1 MEGGA
6 EERGNWWVGQALA
19 MDGNKGCSEVHNHW
33 TCSKT
38 FSGKKGIK
46 LSHGKFWPS
55 HEKTFSKRA
64 VNLKVEW
71 VTAHGQG
78 WKSHQPN
85 YSKLNWTIKKRMVK
99 ANIPTGLGQRDTVS
113 LFELFLCISRPN
125 LHGKLPGTSNHE
137 NSGARLFQYGR
148 LSHFTCLQGWI
159 CWMVTKLSILLL
171 WQAWHLL
178 VDSRKIKFLGGL
190 KPRIVK
196 FIENYGTVQW
206 QQYYRGD

>member
-1 MEGGA
+1 MEGNA
-6 EERGNWWVGQALA
+6 EERGNWWVGQGLA

-85 YSKLNWTIKKRMVK
+85 YSKLNWTIKKCMVK
-99 ANIPTGLGQRDTVS
+99 ANIPTELGQRDTVS

-137 NSGARLFQYGR
+137 NQGQIISIWKTFPFYLSSGLN
-148 LSHFTCLQGWI
+148 
-159 CWMVTKLSILLL
+159 LLNGD
-171 WQAWHLL
+171 QTFNI
-178 VDSRKIKFLGGL
+178 VIETGL
-190 KPRIVK
+190 AL
-196 FIENYGTVQW
+196 TSW
-206 QQYYRGD
+206 